1 MTEWKRSNNSKNSNN
16 SNKKE
21 GFGSK
26 DKSKSKDDMHTRII
40 LEKLRSISAKKKH
53 ENFANINPLRNVY
66 EKEDGGSGV
75 PSRGGSRGGKKVR
88 EGMDEGIFKNQSNLR
103 LDDDDY
109 DGHDNVDDDE
119 EEAVINDMFKNL
131 MGNISSGLKELFDR
145 IELMF
150 YYVAIFIY
158 LVFSGGDMSRL
169 NWFETQE
176 QEVGAGVNSMD
187 IPNPD
192 IGGVGGIGGVKQ
204 DEGFDIGG
212 IKKGEGDFDEEELE
226 KKKKTG
232 EKINKANESIPDKTP
247 GVSASASFATVNEK
261 DWRSRFNEKEVEDIE
276 LIYSYISWGECI
288 SLAILFTYGLYFY
301 MFYTE
306 TDEHILNGNVKS
318 ARPSFCSWR
327 WLVPFFSFSYKD
339 FEDFYRESV
348 DQEVDEEASILRK
361 FSTSCFSWF
370 LAVSY
375 IIFQDSVY
383 AIAVINEIL
392 MYWIPD
398 YTKSLQDKLG
408 FSNSLI
414 FFVLAL
420 GVSLFLYSFGGQI
433 KALILEGMFGFD
445 FKNVGLLGAIILFLT
460 IAPQFSKYASSI
472 WNIDQMNVVPN
483 EPIQV
488 EGRLVGG
495 SIFGKKEETEEEKEE
510 RIKNKIILPSLK
522 YTNGTSIIDTYGY
535 LLVNTIE
542 KHAFPYPV
550 SPTFSLIGK
559 HIYNFFRFIF
569 GLLISQILLP
579 IYLVIYLI
587 VFFLINPI
595 MTLGGHFMQI
605 IKNINTHKEL
615 SKDEYYNIFY
625 VNDEGKNKTID
636 AAEISRVIDKD
647 YGEGWMWYLNV
658 FGEFLNN
665 IIKTVFGPV
674 FILMFLVLLT
684 YFRSDLAENGNN
696 SKLQNTLGP
705 ALLGMIALAA
715 FMYLYQL
722 YKSVKEEGGRISRFL
737 REFLGIIVATND
749 ASKTSKASKASKTS
763 NSDEDMKG
771 GNTNDKQ
778 DATMKD
784 LIRAFK
790 EAKSNVNKYSPDR
803 WDNVL
808 KQFKENFNSKSK
820 YNDVN
825 FESKVNVEGKDSTE
839 KSIQNMTIDHFRQ
852 GLYRYFTAKYHDYI
866 PLRSMYK
873 SAGKDHPI
881 NQTFASRSCAPH
893 TQMNEEK

>member
-1 MTEWKRSNNSKNSNN
+1 MTEWKRSNNNNNSNN
-16 SNKKE
+16 SYKKE
-21 GFGSK
+21 GFGSRG
-26 DKSKSKDDMHTRII
+26 KSKSKDDMHTRII
-40 LEKLRSISAKKKH
+40 LEKLRNISAKKKH

-66 EKEDGGSGV
+66 EKEEGG
-75 PSRGGSRGGKKVR
+75 SRGGSRAKKVR

-119 EEAVINDMFKNL
+119 EEAVINDMFKKL

-187 IPNPD
+187 IPKPD
-192 IGGVGGIGGVKQ
+192 VGGVGGVKQ

-232 EKINKANESIPDKTP
+232 EKINKAKDSIPDKTP

-276 LIYSYISWGECI
+276 LIYSYIAWGECI

-306 TDEHILNGNVKS
+306 TVEHILNGNVKS

-339 FEDFYRESV
+339 FEDFYRKSV
-348 DQEVDEEASILRK
+348 DQEVDEDASQVTIG
-361 FSTSCFSWF
+361 TSLVSWF
-370 LAVSY
+370 FAGLY

-408 FSNSLI
+408 FSNSFI

-445 FKNVGLLGAIILFLT
+445 FKNIGLLGAIILFLT
-460 IAPQFSKYASSI
+460 VVPQISKYASSI
-472 WNIDQMNVVPN
+472 WNINQMNVVPN

-488 EGRLVGG
+488 EGTLVGG
-495 SIFGKKEETEEEKEE
+495 SIFGKKEEKKEETEEDKEE

-542 KHAFPYPV
+542 KHMFPYPA

-579 IYLVIYLI
+579 IYIVIYLI

-615 SKDEYYNIFY
+615 TKDEYYNIFY

-636 AAEISRVIDKD
+636 AAEVARVIDKD

-658 FGEFLNN
+658 FGEFINYAL
-665 IIKTVFGPV
+665 KTVFGPV
-674 FILMFLVLLT
+674 FTLMFLVLLT

-705 ALLGMIALAA
+705 ALLGMIGLTA
-715 FMYLYQL
+715 FIYLYQL
-722 YKSVKEEGGRISRFL
+722 YKSVKEEGGRIIRFL
-737 REFLGIIVATND
+737 RDFLGIRVATND
-749 ASKTSKASKASKTS
+749 ASKASKASKTS

-771 GNTNDKQ
+771 GDTNDAKQ
-778 DATMKD
+778 DATMED

-808 KQFKENFNSKSK
+808 KQFKESFNSKSE
-820 YNDVN
+820 YNDVK
-825 FESKVNVEGKDSTE
+825 FEPKVNAEGQDNTE

-852 GLYRYFTAKYHDYI
+852 ALHRYFTAKYHDYI